1 MDQLLHLGGYGAY
14 VWPAYGVAAAV
25 LIGLLWRTLASLRA
39 NERLVAQLQNLP
51 ATGEALTQ
59 SGAQSGRAAGARH
72 EAAR

>member
-1 MDQLLHLGGYGAY
+1 MDHLLHLGGYGAY

-39 NERLVAQLQNLP
+39 NERLVSQLQNLP
-51 ATGEALTQ
+51 AAGEAV
-59 SGAQSGRAAGARH
+59 AQAGVRH